1 MVKTEKIKEIMDV
14 VEGVSIIDKFKQQGL
29 LFYFG
34 AIFLIIVLYSG
45 IYPFSPLNDLEL
57 ICFTI
62 IGLVLMILGVQ
73 FRIVRYKTRY
83 ATIEKIEEKER
94 ELG

>member
-1 MVKTEKIKEIMDV
+1 MEKIKGIMNAVD
-14 VEGVSIIDKFKQQGL
+14 GVGIIDKFKQQGL

-34 AIFLIIVLYSG
+34 AFFLITVFYAG

-73 FRIVRYKTRY
+73 FRITRYKTRY
-83 ATIEKIEEKER
+83 AIIEKIEEKER